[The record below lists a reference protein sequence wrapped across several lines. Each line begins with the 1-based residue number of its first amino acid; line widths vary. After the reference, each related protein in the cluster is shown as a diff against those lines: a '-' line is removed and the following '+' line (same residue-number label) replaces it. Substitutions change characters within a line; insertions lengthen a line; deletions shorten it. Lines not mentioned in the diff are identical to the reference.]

1 MRMGDLCQA
10 LNVYH
15 IRVGI
20 AQRLDVERLG
30 VLLKACFDPV
40 IIGRSHES
48 SGHTVVHQG
57 MRQQIV
63 GSAVNIICRNNV
75 ISLFCQVL
83 DCIADSC
90 RSAGYCQSCGTAL

>member
-1 MRMGDLCQA
+1 MGDLCQTFD
-10 LNVYH
+10 VYH

-20 AQRLDVERLG
+20 AQSLDVESLG

-48 SGHTVVHQG
+48 GGHTV
-57 MRQQIV
+57 
-63 GSAVNIICRNNV
+63 
-75 ISLFCQVL
+75 
-83 DCIADSC
+83 ADGC